1 MYKQAVVLLLSLLAL
16 SAVRAEGDV
25 DEKDVTVL
33 TKANF
38 QSFVDQHDLSLVEFY
53 APWCGHCKKLT
64 PEYAKAAT
72 ELKKQNIF
80 LGKVDST
87 VEQDLAQRH
96 GVKSYPTLKV
106 FRKGNFVDYT
116 GPRDT
121 AGIIKYMEKQV
132 GPSAKPIA
140 TQEELT
146 ALIAQKDVKVV
157 GFFTDTSS
165 KAYQAFVAAADA
177 LREQFRFAV
186 VTDASLVAAADVQ
199 NGVVLY
205 KDFDDLKVP
214 FIGEL
219 SKDSLVNF
227 VWDNSVPTAGE
238 ITKDNKE
245 RFTKRGLPILKFY
258 IDVSY
263 STPANTKRTQ
273 YYLNRLKK
281 LTENEKATG
290 KLQFA
295 IADKSAFKDEVEKL
309 GLSGVKGEVAVGID
323 DFSQN
328 LKYKF
333 TEEFNVNNLQK
344 FVSDYL
350 AGKIKPYIK
359 SEPAPDNS
367 ANDVTVVVGETF
379 NDIVLDTTKDVLIEM
394 YAPWC
399 GHCKKL
405 EPIYNEL
412 AKTLK
417 DAGVNDI
424 VIAKMDATAN
434 DSPHGKYQAKG
445 YPTILFAPK
454 GSKDAP
460 IPYQGER
467 DIKGFLNFFKQKAT
481 NFKGLPGKEDL

>member
-1 MYKQAVVLLLSLLAL
+1 MYKQLCVVVFAFLAL
-16 SAVRAEGDV
+16 TIVRAEGDV

-33 TKANF
+33 TKGNF
-38 QSFVDQHDLSLVEFY
+38 DTFVNEHDLSLVEFY

-64 PEYAKAAT
+64 PEYARAAT
-72 ELKKQNIF
+72 ELKKQNVH
-80 LGKVDST
+80 LAKVDAT
-87 VEQDLAQRH
+87 VEQELAQRV

-106 FRKGNFVDYT
+106 YRKGNFVDYT
-116 GPRDT
+116 GPRET

-132 GPSAKPIA
+132 GPSAKSIA
-140 TQEELT
+140 TEEELK
-146 ALIAQKDVKVV
+146 AFISQKDVNVV
-157 GFFTDTSS
+157 GYFSDTKS
-165 KAYQAFVAAADA
+165 KGYQAFTAAADA

-186 VTDASLVAAADVQ
+186 VTDSALVSAAEVQ

-205 KDFDDLKVP
+205 KDFDDLKNV
-214 FIGEL
+214 FTGDLTKEAI
-219 SKDSLVNF
+219 VNF
-227 VWDNSVPTAGE
+227 VWDHSVPTAGE
-238 ITKDNKE
+238 FSKDTKE
-245 RFTKRGLPILKFY
+245 RYTRRNLPILKFY

-273 YYLNRLKK
+273 YYINRLKK

-295 IADKSAFKDEVEKL
+295 IVDKDDFRDEVEKL

-328 LKYKF
+328 MKYKF

-344 FVSDYL
+344 FVSDFL
-350 AGKIKPYIK
+350 ANKLKPYIK

-367 ANDVTVVVGETF
+367 NNDVTVVVGETF
-379 NDIVLDTTKDVLIEM
+379 NSVVLDPTKDVLIEM

-412 AKTLK
+412 GKSLK
-417 DAGVNDI
+417 EAGVTDI

-434 DSPHGKYQAKG
+434 DSPHPKYQAKG

-454 GSKDAP
+454 GSKEAP

-467 DIKGFLNFFKQKAT
+467 DLKGFLNFFKQKAT
-481 NFKGLPGKEDL
+481 NFKGLPGKEEL